1 MIKKKFTLEHFFQ
14 SFTVQIDEDNPNR
27 RQSVSE
33 TDSSIS
39 GSSSVIHH
47 SQVKQPPVL
56 TEFLD
61 RTERSFL
68 IKGLKPAHA
77 YNVTFNVRPRTPL
90 QADLLDDES
99 FKIILSATL
108 LKNCVEKFNKIEN
121 LRWPSWIFQK
131 KNSNT

>member
-1 MIKKKFTLEHFFQ
+1 MIKKKFTFEHFFQ

-39 GSSSVIHH
+39 GSSSSVIHH

-68 IKGLKPAHA
+68 IKALKPAHA

-90 QADLLDDES
+90 QSDLLDDES
-99 FKIILSATL
+99 YKIILSATL

-121 LRWPSWIFQK
+121 LR
-131 KNSNT
+131 